1 MKIPKKPLILAIS
14 VFAAVIFGAC
24 GNNLS
29 GLGEF
34 VTGQTLSV
42 SVVQIERAPELRYTD
57 FHTDLVDRD
66 WRLLPSDDSFELV
79 MVRLQV
85 VNDTAVTAVLHV
97 DRQSAELR
105 DFIQGSYFPI
115 NVGARLFQD
124 FRGQSEVTVHMSLG
138 QCFDPNRAYIDRG
151 TKVNWVNDDSVP
163 HDVRLGGSQQESVPV
178 SPGEIFTHI
187 FNDNGVWEYQCGA
200 ESVSEDSSDDDSE
213 NNEENQATP
222 SDTNA
227 QIVVADP
234 ENLQTPPIR
243 PKLFLNGSF
252 ELKKGKQIDGWVVFE
267 APQGTNFRDLLWR
280 AGDSI
285 TITF

>member
-1 MKIPKKPLILAIS
+1 MKIQKKPLILAMS
-14 VFAAVIFGAC
+14 VFVALVFGAC
-24 GNNLS
+24 ANNLS
-29 GLGEF
+29 GVGEF
-34 VTGQTLSV
+34 FTGQTLSV
-42 SVVQIERAPELRYTD
+42 SVIEIERAPELRYRD

-85 VNDTAVTAVLHV
+85 VNETAVTSVLHV
-97 DRQSAELR
+97 DRQAAELR

-124 FRGQSEVTVHMSLG
+124 FRGQSEVTIHMSMG

-151 TKVNWVNDDSVP
+151 TNVNWVNEDSVP
-163 HDVRLGGSQQESVPV
+163 HYVRLGGSEQELDPI
-178 SPGEIFTHI
+178 SPGDRFTHI
-187 FNDNGVWEYQCGA
+187 FDDNGVWEYQCSAGSA
-200 ESVSEDSSDDDSE
+200 SEDPTSE
-213 NNEENQATP
+213 DNQENQAAQF
-222 SDTNA
+222 DTNA
-227 QIVVADP
+227 QIVVGEP

-252 ELKKGKQIDGWVVFE
+252 ELKKGNQIDGWVVFE
-267 APQGTNFRDLLWR
+267 APEGTNFRDLLWR